1 LKIIEIQEGN
11 NKAIL
16 TSEEIHK
23 PRHSHKITT
32 TTTGDAA
39 ETILS
44 RFM

>member
-1 LKIIEIQEGN
+1 LKAIEIQEGN
-11 NKAIL
+11 HKAML

-32 TTTGDAA
+32 ATTGEAA

-44 RFM
+44 MFI